1 MGESRQQEYSLLAQ
15 CFQCNCNL
23 TQATLHSV
31 LKSTARPFLQT
42 LMTCTEREEDAVCA
56 QRQLLLTR
64 SFMFPSIMILTDQV
78 SCVLQHK
85 VGVISKLSKLKTE
98 KSMFE

>member
-1 MGESRQQEYSLLAQ
+1 MGESIRQEYSLLGQ

-31 LKSTARPFLQT
+31 LKSTTHPFLHQT
-42 LMTCTEREEDAVCA
+42 LMTCTEREEDAVWA
-56 QRQLLLTR
+56 QKQLLLTS
-64 SFMFPSIMILTDQV
+64 SFMYPSIMILTDQV

-85 VGVISKLSKLKTE
+85 VGVI
-98 KSMFE
+98 